1 MDMYEARQNKEKVSS
16 RIESA
21 GDRVTRRV
29 KVDSGGRLINV
40 IQRKLYDSKKY
51 YRLFD
56 DTLTNWRDGN
66 RSEFYIPTR
75 KREPHI
81 HAYSNGVV
89 YTAIG
94 HNHSYLV
101 DRYRNINVQSVG
113 TAKDDIRNLIVNKQI
128 EADAGYKIIGGLNIL
143 LHLNNS

>member
-1 MDMYEARQNKEKVSS
+1 MYEARQNKEKVSR
-16 RIESA
+16 RIDNA
-21 GDRVTRRV
+21 GDRVTQRV

-40 IQRKLYDSKKY
+40 IQRQLYDSKEY
-51 YRLFD
+51 YKLFD
-56 DTLTNWRDGN
+56 NIAASWRDGN
-66 RSEFYIPTR
+66 RREFYVPTR
-75 KREPHI
+75 EKEPHI
-81 HAYSNGVV
+81 HAYRNGVV

-101 DRYRNINVQSVG
+101 DSFRNINVQSVG
-113 TAKDDIRNLIVNKQI
+113 TAKDDIRNLIADNQI